1 MLSMP
6 SVFGIAIQPLRDL
19 YYSERFMNLKDFL
32 PIKWLDGFE
41 GGSLSFLSAPML
53 FAAIICKR
61 SSNR

>member
-6 SVFGIAIQPLRDL
+6 SAFGSAKQTLRDL

-41 GGSLSFLSAPML
+41 GGSLSFQVLHCRLQP
-53 FAAIICKR
+53 
-61 SSNR
+61 

>member
-6 SVFGIAIQPLRDL
+6 SAFGSAKQTLRDL
-19 YYSERFMNLKDFL
+19 YYSGRFMNLKDFL